1 MENPQAVESPRRQP
15 VMTITIP
22 LFAFIAAILYV
33 AWRYMGL
40 RIWQAALAVLLGFLL
55 AATSAAP
62 AISNIITGAAH
73 WLTKP

>member
-1 MENPQAVESPRRQP
+1 
-15 VMTITIP
+15 MTITIP
-22 LFAFIAAILYV
+22 LFALIAAILYV

-62 AISNIITGAAH
+62 AISNVITGATH